1 MTEWLSP
8 SLSILLKQ
16 EFKSRSSSLPGI
28 QLLLRSLQKI
38 LYTWT
43 EFVFLCGNSGRE
55 SLIPPLPIL
64 LILTDYLNIVRYKQD
79 WLYNVGARCK
89 MEARFFTTE
98 SPGKPQMAAVLHQ
111 TKAEAF
117 GSTGPCVPACTTSR
131 TPDSDLESWGRS
143 TENFPIQRQL
153 AQPMIFLFFHSF
165 FPVKSH

>member
-79 WLYNVGARCK
+79 WLYNVGDRCK

-153 AQPMIFLFFHSF
+153 AQPMIFLFF
-165 FPVKSH
+165 